1 MNTHEKR
8 AFIMKRYKNAT
19 WRRRV
24 HQMKDDQVIAVYLR
38 ILQED
43 QQIKETAEPEQLRLF
58 TYKEQ

>member
-1 MNTHEKR
+1 
-8 AFIMKRYKNAT
+8 MKRYKNAA